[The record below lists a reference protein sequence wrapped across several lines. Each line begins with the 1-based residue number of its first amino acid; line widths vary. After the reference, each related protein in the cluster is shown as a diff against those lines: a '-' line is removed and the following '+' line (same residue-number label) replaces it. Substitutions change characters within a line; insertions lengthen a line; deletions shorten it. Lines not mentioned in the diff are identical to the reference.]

1 MSGKE
6 FDLMAK
12 QLLSLIL
19 NAVGIVLVIIGF
31 ALLLSFNAL
40 PSGTQVV
47 ANNFFS
53 AITALITGIIFL
65 VAAFT
70 LTILRLRKNKRKV
83 TVPLK

>member
-53 AITALITGIIFL
+53 AITALLIGIIFL